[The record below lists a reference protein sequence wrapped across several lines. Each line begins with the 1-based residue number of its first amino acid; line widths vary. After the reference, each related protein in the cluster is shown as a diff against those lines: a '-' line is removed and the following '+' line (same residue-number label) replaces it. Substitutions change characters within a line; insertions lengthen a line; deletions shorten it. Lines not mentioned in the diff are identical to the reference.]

1 MSPTARAWHDL
12 DAAQLALEHAR
23 GARSVVA
30 TIDDCLARIAARNA
44 GLNAFLALDAE
55 RARERAKLLE
65 STARAGAAPGRL
77 QGVPIAIKANQ
88 ACRGLE
94 TNCASRMLAGWRAPY
109 TATAIQRL
117 EAEGAIV
124 VGATNMDE
132 FAMGSTGEHS
142 AFGPTRNPWSAAH
155 APGGSSSG
163 SAAAVAARLVPLALG
178 SDTGGSVRQPA
189 AWCGIA
195 GLKPTWGRVSR
206 HGLVAFAS
214 SLDCIAPLAR
224 GVGDLELA
232 LSIMAGADAR
242 DASCLPMPS
251 AAPIALDGLAGLR
264 LGVVA
269 EWRAALAPGPARDLH
284 EANLSALRAAG
295 AELVEVS
302 LATTRHAI
310 ACYYIVAAVEAA
322 SNLSR
327 YDGARYGLR
336 ADEGA
341 RTLLASMSATR
352 RAGFGAEVQRR
363 IVLGTWAHS
372 AGWSARWHQQAARV
386 RTKVARE
393 FAAAFE
399 RCDLLVG
406 PTAPTPASRLGA
418 HAGDPAAM
426 YACDALTTPVSLAGL
441 PAASIPAGLVEV
453 DGARLPFGL
462 QLVGPL
468 ESDMLVLAAS
478 RVAERVVCPEPLL
491 APVEEASS

>member
-1 MSPTARAWHDL
+1 MSALPRAWHEL
-12 DAAQLALEHAR
+12 DAHQLALEHAR
-23 GARSVVA
+23 GALSVVA
-30 TIDDCLARIAARNA
+30 TIDDCLRRIEAANGR
-44 GLNAFLALDAE
+44 LNAFLALDAK
-55 RARERAKLLE
+55 RAR
-65 STARAGAAPGRL
+65 ARAATLEAARRAGERPGKL
-77 QGVPIAIKANQ
+77 HGVPLAIKANQ

-109 TATAIQRL
+109 TATAIERL

-132 FAMGSTGEHS
+132 YAMGSTGEHS
-142 AFGPTRNPWSAAH
+142 AHGATKNPWSAAH

-224 GVGDLELA
+224 CVEDLELA
-232 LSIMAGADAR
+232 LCIMAGADPR
-242 DASCLPMPS
+242 DASCLPKE
-251 AAPIALDGLAGLR
+251 APIPLALEGLAGMR

-269 EWRAALAPGPARDLH
+269 EWREALVPGPARELH
-284 EANLSALRAAG
+284 AANLRALGAAG

-327 YDGARYGLR
+327 YDGSRYGLR

-341 RTLLASMSATR
+341 RSLAASMSMTR

-399 RCDLLVG
+399 QCDLLVG
-406 PTAPTPASRLGA
+406 PTAPTPALRLGS
-418 HAGDPAAM
+418 HASDPSAM

-441 PAASIPAGLVEV
+441 PAASIPAGLVEI
-453 DGARLPFGL
+453 DGTRLPFGL

-468 ESDMLVLAAS
+468 EADQLVLAAS
-478 RVAERVVCPEPLL
+478 RVAERIVCPERLR
-491 APVEEASS
+491 APEPEDLP

>member
-1 MSPTARAWHDL
+1 L
-12 DAAQLALEHAR
+12 DAVELADQHAR

-30 TIDDCLARIAARNA
+30 TIDDCLRRIEVANGR
-44 GLNAFLALDAE
+44 LNAFLALDAE
-55 RARERAKLLE
+55 GARQRAARLE
-65 STARAGAAPGRL
+65 AATRAGARPGRL
-77 QGVPIAIKANQ
+77 HGVPIAIKANQ
-88 ACRGLE
+88 ARRGLE

-109 TATAIQRL
+109 TATAVERL

-132 FAMGSTGEHS
+132 YAMGSTGEHS
-142 AFGPTRNPWSAAH
+142 AFGATRNPWSLAH

-189 AWCGIA
+189 AWCGVA
-195 GLKPTWGRVSR
+195 GLKPTWGRISR

-224 GVGDLELA
+224 CVDDLELA
-232 LSIMAGADAR
+232 LGIMAGADPR
-242 DASCLPMPS
+242 DASCLPEP
-251 AAPIALDGLAGLR
+251 APARVALEGLAGLR

-269 EWRAALAPGPARDLH
+269 EWSAALEPGPARELH
-284 EANLSALRAAG
+284 ESNLRALRATG
-295 AELVEVS
+295 AELVDVS

-327 YDGARYGLR
+327 YDGSRYGLR

-341 RTLLASMSATR
+341 RTLAASMSKTR
-352 RAGFGAEVQRR
+352 RAGFGPEVQRR

-393 FAAAFE
+393 FADAFE
-399 RCDLLVG
+399 QCDLLVG
-406 PTAPTPASRLGA
+406 PTAPTPALRLGA
-418 HAGDPAAM
+418 HASDPSAM

-441 PAASIPAGLVEV
+441 PAANIPAGLVEV
-453 DGARLPFGL
+453 DGIRLPFGL
-462 QLVGPL
+462 QFVGPL
-468 ESDMLVLAAS
+468 EADMLVLAAS
-478 RVAERVVCPEPLL
+478 RVAERVACPERLVAPDTEGL
-491 APVEEASS
+491 A

>member
-1 MSPTARAWHDL
+1 MSSASGAWHAL
-12 DAAQLALEHAR
+12 DAEQLAAEHAR
-23 GARSVVA
+23 GERSVVR
-30 TIDDCLARIAARNA
+30 TIDDCLRRIKASNGR
-44 GLNAFLALDAE
+44 LNAFLALDE
-55 RARERAKLLE
+55 RRARERAEQLE
-65 STARAGAAPGRL
+65 ARARERSGAGRL
-77 QGVPIAIKANQ
+77 HGVPIAIKSNQ

-94 TNCASRMLAGWRAPY
+94 TNCASRMLSGWSAPY
-109 TATAIQRL
+109 TATAIERL

-132 FAMGSTGEHS
+132 YAMGSTGEHS
-142 AFGPTRNPWSAAH
+142 AYGATRNPWSLEH

-224 GVGDLELA
+224 CVGDLELA
-232 LSIMAGADAR
+232 LGIMAGADAH
-242 DASCLPMPS
+242 DASCIPGP
-251 AAPIALDGLAGLR
+251 APRALALEELDGLR

-269 EWRAALAPGPARDLH
+269 EWRAALPPGPARELH
-284 EANLSALRAAG
+284 EANLRALRDRG

-327 YDGARYGLR
+327 YDGLRYGLR
-336 ADEGA
+336 ADAGA
-341 RTLLASMSATR
+341 RTLAESMSMTR

-372 AGWSARWHQQAARV
+372 AGWSARWHQQAAKV

-406 PTAPTPASRLGA
+406 PTAPTPAQRLGA
-418 HAGDPAAM
+418 HAADPVGM

-468 ESDMLVLAAS
+468 EADALVLAAA
-478 RVAERVVCPEPLL
+478 RVAERIVCPTRL
-491 APVEEASS
+491 AAPEQEALA